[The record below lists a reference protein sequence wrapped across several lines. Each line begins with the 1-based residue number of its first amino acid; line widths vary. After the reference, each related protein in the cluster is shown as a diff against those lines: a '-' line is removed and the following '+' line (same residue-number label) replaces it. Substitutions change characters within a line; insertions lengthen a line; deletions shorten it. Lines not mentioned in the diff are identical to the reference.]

1 MAGERDDFRH
11 ADGPEPHRDRTKA
24 ILRDHPEVRTLIGR
38 NPWSFVLIL
47 GVVATQV
54 MLGWAITS
62 RPWWLVIALAWLV
75 GAFLNHALYVLIHE
89 AAHNLILP
97 RRWQNYLAAIV
108 ADLPNV
114 FPAAISFRRYHLKHH
129 SFQGVYELDAD
140 IPSRWEARL
149 IGSGVLG
156 KSLWL
161 LFFPLFQVTRP
172 PRLKELRF
180 INRWTVL
187 NWLSVVAFDAA
198 VVVLLGP
205 KALLYLLAS
214 AFFSVGLHPLGA
226 RWIQEHYLTD
236 DPQETYSYYGRLN
249 WIALNV
255 GLHNEH
261 HDFPS
266 VPWNRLPRLRE
277 MAPEYYEDLVFHGSW
292 SGLLFRFLFD
302 PELTLFS
309 RMIREDRGGVAIEG

>member
-1 MAGERDDFRH
+1 MAGERDEFRH
-11 ADGPEPHRDRTKA
+11 ADGPEPHRGRTKA
-24 ILRDHPEVRTLIGR
+24 ILLDHPEVRALIGR

-54 MLGWAITS
+54 VLGWALAS
-62 RPWWLVIALAWLV
+62 RPWWLVIAAAWLV
-75 GAFLNHALYVLIHE
+75 GAFLSHALYVLIHE
-89 AAHNLILP
+89 AAHNLILR
-97 RRWQNYLAAIV
+97 RRWQNYLAGIV

-161 LFFPLFQVTRP
+161 LFFPLFQATRP
-172 PRLKELRF
+172 PRLKEIRF

-187 NWLSVVAFDAA
+187 NWLSVAAFDVA
-198 VVVLLGP
+198 VVLLLGP
-205 KALLYLLAS
+205 KVLLYLLAS
-214 AFFSVGLHPLGA
+214 SFFSVGLHPLGA

-236 DPQETYSYYGRLN
+236 DPQETYSYYGPLN

-292 SGLLFRFLFD
+292 GGLFLRFLFD
-302 PELTLFS
+302 RELTLFS
-309 RMIREDRGGVAIEG
+309 RMIREDRGGVAVGE